1 MLPSTAMIIYNSRL
15 RLRHD
20 DVSRY
25 LSPPND
31 CSVQLCDSAASS
43 TVVAQQWAAVTHV
56 HSARRP
62 NAGAAVVSW
71 SELEVNILYTP
82 SYSAPR
88 NVAQS
93 VAAVAVECP
102 VNKSSGIE
110 ILVALKVSPS

>member
-43 TVVAQQWAAVTHV
+43 TVVAQQ
-56 HSARRP
+56 
-62 NAGAAVVSW
+62 
-71 SELEVNILYTP
+71 
-82 SYSAPR
+82 
-88 NVAQS
+88 
-93 VAAVAVECP
+93 
-102 VNKSSGIE
+102 
-110 ILVALKVSPS
+110 